1 MAGIAIPAP
10 HKYYEYLIQ
19 NIYNL
24 RLNINYI
31 DPIEIWEVGDE
42 LTNEMRESLSS
53 FPNIIFKNTTEFDDR
68 IQHWRGF
75 QAKAPVIKYS
85 KLNDII
91 MCDADVV
98 IFENPS
104 IIQKSDSYKE
114 TGSYIFRDYSYW
126 YFDLPS
132 ERLPDQTN
140 ISKFNSHDYYDK
152 RRSFVRSIA
161 SNLSPLFPQEWMHL
175 YNDSYPN
182 YLAPEGLAESGV
194 FYINREKNIDVIN
207 TFYDLNDNWKE
218 SYACVYGDKELTW
231 LSFIKNNK
239 KFTLNN
245 YYPTSYNNNLL
256 QIYDDKPFYIQKNL
270 FDVTLIN

>member
-10 HKYYEYLIQ
+10 HRYYEYFIQ

-24 RLNINYI
+24 RLNIKYT

-42 LTNEMRESLSS
+42 LTNEMREVLSL

-91 MCDADVV
+91 ICDADVT
-98 IFENPS
+98 ILEDPKK
-104 IIQKSDSYKE
+104 IQNNNSYIE
-114 TGSYIFRDYSYW
+114 TGSYIFLDFPYF

-152 RRSFVRSIA
+152 RKSFVRSIIP
-161 SNLSPLFPQEWMHL
+161 NLSLLFPQEWTHL

-182 YLAPEGLAESGV
+182 YPAPEGLAESGV
-194 FYINREKNIDVIN
+194 FFINREKNNDVID

-218 SYACVYGDKELTW
+218 SYECVHGDKELTW
-231 LSFIKNNK
+231 LSFVKNNK
-239 KFTLNN
+239 KYTLNN
-245 YYPTSYNNNLL
+245 CYPTPYSGNILQLYNNN
-256 QIYDDKPFYIQKNL
+256 PFYIQKHI
-270 FDVTLIN
+270 FDINI